1 MENKVIFIILAI
13 ILVITLVFN
22 IVLLSRRVAKTDMYG
37 YDFLAILGYET
48 HDNDYFYLDYTS
60 SYYDEH
66 KIRNRGVFK
75 DLIDFEKDM
84 YLSCLIILLVPLIL
98 SILLLLAEFIASL
111 KNSLQGMV
119 FKIFNIINLIFC
131 AVFAII
137 YFVLFCIYCCIN
149 GTDKTIRKWY
159 SPPGISKAVKNRS
172 ITHIILDLIL
182 FIALAVAAVLSF
194 LAMKNGTSSSGS
206 RSSTSGGRKEN
217 NNQTKENEPI
227 KKNNNAGNSE
237 RPINLLTKDAK

>member
-1 MENKVIFIILAI
+1 MENKVIFIILTI

-22 IVLLSRRVAKTDMYG
+22 IILLSQRVAKTEMYE
-37 YDFLAILGYET
+37 YEYIKIVKYEVDT
-48 HDNDYFYLDYTS
+48 ALVDDDLI
-60 SYYDEH
+60 EH

-98 SILLLLAEFIASL
+98 SVLLLLAEFIAGL
-111 KNSLQGMV
+111 KNSLQGTV

-149 GTDKTIRKWY
+149 GTDKTIRKY
-159 SPPGISKAVKNRS
+159 FNPLYISKAVKNRS
-172 ITHIILDLIL
+172 LTHIFLDLIL

-206 RSSTSGGRKEN
+206 SSSSSARKET
-217 NNQTKENEPI
+217 NQTKENQPI
-227 KKNNNAGNSE
+227 KKQDNADASE
-237 RPINLLTKDAK
+237 RPNNLLTKDAK

>member
-1 MENKVIFIILAI
+1 MENRVIFIILAI

-22 IVLLSRRVAKTDMYG
+22 IVLLSRRVAKTDMYEH
-37 YDFLAILGYET
+37 DFLVILGYET
-48 HDNDYFYLDYTS
+48 HDHYLGYTS

-159 SPPGISKAVKNRS
+159 SPPDISKAVKNRS

-227 KKNNNAGNSE
+227 KKNDNAGNSE

>member
-1 MENKVIFIILAI
+1 MENKVIFIILTI

-22 IVLLSRRVAKTDMYG
+22 IILLSKRVAKTAMYG
-37 YDFLAILGYET
+37 YELGFVSAYDAYVEL
-48 HDNDYFYLDYTS
+48 HGNDDY
-60 SYYDEH
+60 YEH
-66 KIRNRGVFK
+66 KIRNSGIFM
-75 DLIDFEKDM
+75 DLYEFEKDM

-98 SILLLLAEFIASL
+98 SILLLLAEFIAGL
-111 KNSLQGMV
+111 KNSLQGTV

-149 GTDKTIRKWY
+149 GTDRSVRKY
-159 SPPGISKAVKNRS
+159 SLLYYSKSVKSRS
-172 ITHIILDLIL
+172 LTHIFLDLIL

-227 KKNNNAGNSE
+227 KKNNNTGSGE
-237 RPINLLTKDAK
+237 RPNNLLTKDAK

>member
-1 MENKVIFIILAI
+1 MENKVIFIILTI

-22 IVLLSRRVAKTDMYG
+22 IILLSQRVAKTEMYE
-37 YDFLAILGYET
+37 YEYLKILKYEVDT
-48 HDNDYFYLDYTS
+48 ALVDDDLI
-60 SYYDEH
+60 EH

-98 SILLLLAEFIASL
+98 SVLLLLAEFIAGL
-111 KNSLQGMV
+111 KNSLQGTA

-149 GTDKTIRKWY
+149 DTDKAIRKY
-159 SPPGISKAVKNRS
+159 SLIFNSKAVKNRS
-172 ITHIILDLIL
+172 LTHIFLDLIL

-206 RSSTSGGRKEN
+206 SSSSSARKET
-217 NNQTKENEPI
+217 NQTKENQPI
-227 KKNNNAGNSE
+227 KKQDNADASE
-237 RPINLLTKDAK
+237 RPNNLLTKDAK

>member
-22 IVLLSRRVAKTDMYG
+22 IVLLSRRVAKTDMYEH
-37 YDFLAILGYET
+37 DLLVILGYET
-48 HDNDYFYLDYTS
+48 HDHYLGYTS

-98 SILLLLAEFIASL
+98 SILLLLAEFIAGL

-149 GTDKTIRKWY
+149 GTDKTIRKHY
-159 SPPGISKAVKNRS
+159 RVPGKEVKNRS
-172 ITHIILDLIL
+172 LTHIFLDLIL

-206 RSSTSGGRKEN
+206 RSSTSDGRKEN

>member
-1 MENKVIFIILAI
+1 
-13 ILVITLVFN
+13 
-22 IVLLSRRVAKTDMYG
+22 MYEH
-37 YDFLAILGYET
+37 DFLVILGYET
-48 HDNDYFYLDYTS
+48 HDHYLGYTS

-98 SILLLLAEFIASL
+98 SILLLLAEFIAGL

-159 SPPGISKAVKNRS
+159 SPPDISKAVKNRS

-227 KKNNNAGNSE
+227 KKNDNAGNSE

>member
-1 MENKVIFIILAI
+1 MENKVIFIILTI

-22 IVLLSRRVAKTDMYG
+22 IVLLSQRVAKTEMYGIEYGIVFKHDMYHDDDDYYG
-37 YDFLAILGYET
+37 Y
-48 HDNDYFYLDYTS
+48 
-60 SYYDEH
+60 
-66 KIRNRGVFK
+66 KIKNRGVFM

-98 SILLLLAEFIASL
+98 SVLLLLAEFISGL
-111 KNSLQGMV
+111 KNSLQGTV

-149 GTDKTIRKWY
+149 GTDKTIRKY
-159 SPPGISKAVKNRS
+159 YGFPRISKAVKNRS
-172 ITHIILDLIL
+172 LTHIFLDLIL
-182 FIALAVAAVLSF
+182 FIALAIAAVLSF

-206 RSSTSGGRKEN
+206 SSSSSGRKEI
-217 NNQTKENEPI
+217 NQTKENQPI
-227 KKNNNAGNSE
+227 KKQDNAGASE
-237 RPINLLTKDAK
+237 RPHNLLTKDAK

>member
-1 MENKVIFIILAI
+1 MENKVIFIILTI

-22 IVLLSRRVAKTDMYG
+22 IILLSQRVAKTWMY
-37 YDFLAILGYET
+37 I
-48 HDNDYFYLDYTS
+48 NDYGEIIDYEVGTALV
-60 SYYDEH
+60 DDDLIEH

-98 SILLLLAEFIASL
+98 SVLLLLAEFIAGL
-111 KNSLQGMV
+111 KNSLQGTV

-149 GTDKTIRKWY
+149 GTDKTIRKY
-159 SPPGISKAVKNRS
+159 YGFPGISKAVKNRS
-172 ITHIILDLIL
+172 LTHIFLDLIL

-206 RSSTSGGRKEN
+206 SSSSSARKET
-217 NNQTKENEPI
+217 NQTKENQPI
-227 KKNNNAGNSE
+227 KKQDNAGASE
-237 RPINLLTKDAK
+237 RPNNLLTKDAK

>member
-1 MENKVIFIILAI
+1 MENKVIFIILTI

-22 IVLLSRRVAKTDMYG
+22 IVLLSQRVAKTAMYGIEYGIVFNYDMY
-37 YDFLAILGYET
+37 
-48 HDNDYFYLDYTS
+48 HDDDDYYK
-60 SYYDEH
+60 H
-66 KIRNRGVFK
+66 KIRNRGVFM

-98 SILLLLAEFIASL
+98 SVLLLLAEFIAGL
-111 KNSLQGMV
+111 KNSLQGTV

-149 GTDKTIRKWY
+149 GTDKTIRKY
-159 SPPGISKAVKNRS
+159 FNPFYFSKAVKNRS
-172 ITHIILDLIL
+172 LTHIFLDLIL

-206 RSSTSGGRKEN
+206 SSSSSGRKET
-217 NNQTKENEPI
+217 NQTKENQPI
-227 KKNNNAGNSE
+227 KKKDNASGE
-237 RPINLLTKDAK
+237 RPNNLLTKDAK

>member
-1 MENKVIFIILAI
+1 MENKVIFIILTI

-22 IVLLSRRVAKTDMYG
+22 IVLLSQRVAKTEMYG
-37 YDFLAILGYET
+37 IEYGIVFEYDFYVST
-48 HDNDYFYLDYTS
+48 HDDDHYK
-60 SYYDEH
+60 H
-66 KIRNRGVFK
+66 KIRNRGVFM

-98 SILLLLAEFIASL
+98 SVLLLLAEFIAGL
-111 KNSLQGMV
+111 KNSLQGTV

-149 GTDKTIRKWY
+149 DTDKAIRKY
-159 SPPGISKAVKNRS
+159 SLIFKSKAVKNRS
-172 ITHIILDLIL
+172 LTHIFLDLIL
-182 FIALAVAAVLSF
+182 FIALAIAAVLSF

-206 RSSTSGGRKEN
+206 SSSSSARKET
-217 NNQTKENEPI
+217 NQTKENQPI
-227 KKNNNAGNSE
+227 KKKDNASGE
-237 RPINLLTKDAK
+237 RPNNLLTKDAK

>member
-1 MENKVIFIILAI
+1 MENKVIFLILSI
-13 ILVITLVFN
+13 ILVLTLVFN
-22 IVLLSRRVAKTDMYG
+22 IILLSKRVAKTAMYG
-37 YDFLAILGYET
+37 IEYGIVALYDNTVELFGDDGY
-48 HDNDYFYLDYTS
+48 
-60 SYYDEH
+60 EH
-66 KIRNRGVFK
+66 KIRNRGVFM
-75 DLIDFEKDM
+75 DLHEFEKDM

-98 SILLLLAEFIASL
+98 SILLLLAEFISGL

-206 RSSTSGGRKEN
+206 SSSSSGRKEI
-217 NNQTKENEPI
+217 NQTKENQPI
-227 KKNNNAGNSE
+227 KKKDNASGE
-237 RPINLLTKDAK
+237 RPNNLLTKDAK

>member
-1 MENKVIFIILAI
+1 MENKVIFIILTI

-22 IVLLSRRVAKTDMYG
+22 IILLSQRVAKTEMY
-37 YDFLAILGYET
+37 F
-48 HDNDYFYLDYTS
+48 NDYGEILKYEVATALLD
-60 SYYDEH
+60 DDLIEH

-75 DLIDFEKDM
+75 DLVDFEKDM

-98 SILLLLAEFIASL
+98 SVLLLLAEFIAGL
-111 KNSLQGMV
+111 KNSLQGTV

-149 GTDKTIRKWY
+149 GTDKTIRKY
-159 SPPGISKAVKNRS
+159 YGFPGISKAVKNRS
-172 ITHIILDLIL
+172 LTHIFLDLIL

-206 RSSTSGGRKEN
+206 SSSSSARKET
-217 NNQTKENEPI
+217 NQTKENQPI
-227 KKNNNAGNSE
+227 KKQDNADASE
-237 RPINLLTKDAK
+237 RPNNLLTKDAK

>member
-1 MENKVIFIILAI
+1 MENKVIFIILTI

-22 IVLLSRRVAKTDMYG
+22 IVLLSQRVAKTAMYI
-37 YDFLAILGYET
+37 YDYGEIIDYEVGT
-48 HDNDYFYLDYTS
+48 ALVDDDLI
-60 SYYDEH
+60 EH

-98 SILLLLAEFIASL
+98 SVLLLLAEFIAGL
-111 KNSLQGMV
+111 KNSLQGTA

-149 GTDKTIRKWY
+149 GTDKTIRKY
-159 SPPGISKAVKNRS
+159 YGFPGISKAVKNRS
-172 ITHIILDLIL
+172 LTHIFLDLIL

-206 RSSTSGGRKEN
+206 SSSSSARKET
-217 NNQTKENEPI
+217 NQTKENQPI
-227 KKNNNAGNSE
+227 KKQDNAGASE
-237 RPINLLTKDAK
+237 RPNNLLTKDAK

>member
-1 MENKVIFIILAI
+1 MENKVIFIILTI

-22 IVLLSRRVAKTDMYG
+22 IVLLSQRVAKTEMYI
-37 YDFLAILGYET
+37 YDYLEIIDYEVDT
-48 HDNDYFYLDYTS
+48 ALLD
-60 SYYDEH
+60 DDLIEH

-75 DLIDFEKDM
+75 DLVDFEKDM

-98 SILLLLAEFIASL
+98 SVLLLLAEFIAGL
-111 KNSLQGMV
+111 KNSLQGTA

-149 GTDKTIRKWY
+149 DTDKTIRKNSFFNY
-159 SPPGISKAVKNRS
+159 SKAVKNRS
-172 ITHIILDLIL
+172 LTHIFLDLIL
-182 FIALAVAAVLSF
+182 FIALAIAAVLSF

-206 RSSTSGGRKEN
+206 SSSSSGRKET
-217 NNQTKENEPI
+217 NQTKENQPI
-227 KKNNNAGNSE
+227 KKKDNASGE
-237 RPINLLTKDAK
+237 RPNNLLTKDAK

>member
-1 MENKVIFIILAI
+1 MENKVIFIILTI

-22 IVLLSRRVAKTDMYG
+22 IVLLSQRVSKTAMYDDEYRIVFS
-37 YDFLAILGYET
+37 YDVYVDT
-48 HDNDYFYLDYTS
+48 HDDDDYY
-60 SYYDEH
+60 EH
-66 KIRNRGVFK
+66 KIKNRGVFM

-98 SILLLLAEFIASL
+98 SVLLLLAEFIAGL
-111 KNSLQGMV
+111 KNSLQGTV

-149 GTDKTIRKWY
+149 DTDKTIRKNSLFNY
-159 SPPGISKAVKNRS
+159 SKAVKNRS
-172 ITHIILDLIL
+172 LTHIFLDLIL

-206 RSSTSGGRKEN
+206 SSSSSARKET
-217 NNQTKENEPI
+217 NQTKENQPI
-227 KKNNNAGNSE
+227 KKQDNADASE
-237 RPINLLTKDAK
+237 RPNNLLTKDAK

>member
-37 YDFLAILGYET
+37 YDFFAILGYET
-48 HDNDYFYLDYTS
+48 HDNNYLDYTS

-98 SILLLLAEFIASL
+98 SILLLLAEFISGL
-111 KNSLQGMV
+111 KNSLQR
-119 FKIFNIINLIFC
+119 
-131 AVFAII
+131 
-137 YFVLFCIYCCIN
+137 N
-149 GTDKTIRKWY
+149 GI
-159 SPPGISKAVKNRS
+159 
-172 ITHIILDLIL
+172 
-182 FIALAVAAVLSF
+182 
-194 LAMKNGTSSSGS
+194 
-206 RSSTSGGRKEN
+206 
-217 NNQTKENEPI
+217 
-227 KKNNNAGNSE
+227 
-237 RPINLLTKDAK
+237 

>member
-1 MENKVIFIILAI
+1 MENKVIFIILTI

-22 IVLLSRRVAKTDMYG
+22 IILLSQRVAKTWMYFSDKG
-37 YDFLAILGYET
+37 EIIDYEVRT
-48 HDNDYFYLDYTS
+48 ALLD
-60 SYYDEH
+60 DDLIEH

-75 DLIDFEKDM
+75 DLVDFEKDM

-98 SILLLLAEFIASL
+98 SVLLLLAEFIAGL
-111 KNSLQGMV
+111 KNSLQGTV

-149 GTDKTIRKWY
+149 GTDKTIRKY
-159 SPPGISKAVKNRS
+159 YGFPGISKAVKNRS
-172 ITHIILDLIL
+172 LTHIFLDLIL

-206 RSSTSGGRKEN
+206 SSSSSGRKET
-217 NNQTKENEPI
+217 NQTKENQPI
-227 KKNNNAGNSE
+227 KKQDNADASE
-237 RPINLLTKDAK
+237 RPNNLLTKDAK

>member
-1 MENKVIFIILAI
+1 MENKVIFIILTI

-22 IVLLSRRVAKTDMYG
+22 IVLLSQRVAKTEMYAYEYG
-37 YDFLAILGYET
+37 IVFNYDVYVDT
-48 HDNDYFYLDYTS
+48 HDDDDHY
-60 SYYDEH
+60 EH
-66 KIRNRGVFK
+66 KIKNRGVFM

-98 SILLLLAEFIASL
+98 SVLLLLAEFIAGL
-111 KNSLQGMV
+111 KNSLQGTA

-149 GTDKTIRKWY
+149 DTDKAIRKY
-159 SPPGISKAVKNRS
+159 SLIFNSKAVKNRS
-172 ITHIILDLIL
+172 LTHIFLDLIL

-206 RSSTSGGRKEN
+206 SSSSSARKET
-217 NNQTKENEPI
+217 NQTKENQPI
-227 KKNNNAGNSE
+227 KKQDNADASE
-237 RPINLLTKDAK
+237 RPNNLLTKDAK

>member
-22 IVLLSRRVAKTDMYG
+22 IILVSKRVSDTWTYG
-37 YDFLAILGYET
+37 EDYGVIQLYEAGYYSVGPL
-48 HDNDYFYLDYTS
+48 NQNK
-60 SYYDEH
+60 H

-75 DLIDFEKDM
+75 DLYDFEKDM

-98 SILLLLAEFIASL
+98 SVLLLLAEFIAGL

-149 GTDKTIRKWY
+149 GTDKTIRKHY
-159 SPPGISKAVKNRS
+159 GVPGKEVKNRS
-172 ITHIILDLIL
+172 LTHIFLDLIL

-206 RSSTSGGRKEN
+206 SSSSSGGRKEN
-217 NNQTKENEPI
+217 NQTKENQPI
-227 KKNNNAGNSE
+227 KKQDNAGASE
-237 RPINLLTKDAK
+237 RPNNLLTKDAK

>member
-1 MENKVIFIILAI
+1 MENKVIFIILTI

-22 IVLLSRRVAKTDMYG
+22 IVLLSQRVAKTAMYI
-37 YDFLAILGYET
+37 YDYGEIIDYEVGT
-48 HDNDYFYLDYTS
+48 ALVDDDLI
-60 SYYDEH
+60 EH

-98 SILLLLAEFIASL
+98 SVLLLLAEFIAGL
-111 KNSLQGMV
+111 KNSLQGTV

-149 GTDKTIRKWY
+149 GTDKTIRKY
-159 SPPGISKAVKNRS
+159 YGFPGISKAVKNRS
-172 ITHIILDLIL
+172 LTHIFLDLIL

-206 RSSTSGGRKEN
+206 SSSSSARKET
-217 NNQTKENEPI
+217 NQTKENQPI
-227 KKNNNAGNSE
+227 KKQDNAGASE
-237 RPINLLTKDAK
+237 RPNNLLTKDAK